1 MANYTNSTESLP
13 SNSSCSEIAKTT
25 LWPGTPCSGRG
36 NCTPAGCVCP
46 PGWSGNSDFFPSDGY
61 DCQIHDTTTMVLNGF
76 TAVIS
81 SINLLYA
88 FYLLWHHFASAPSTD
103 VRGRSQKGRSRA
115 KKREKARWNKVRKIL
130 SRERK
135 GIQVR

>member
-1 MANYTNSTESLP
+1 
-13 SNSSCSEIAKTT
+13 
-25 LWPGTPCSGRG
+25 
-36 NCTPAGCVCP
+36 
-46 PGWSGNSDFFPSDGY
+46 
-61 DCQIHDTTTMVLNGF
+61 MVLNGF

-103 VRGRSQKGRSRA
+103 VRGRSQKGKSRA